1 MIVLDQHTVKL
12 DQLGQA
18 IQTQGRDINE
28 LKQAAQVQGREMF
41 AMKQRLATIE
51 TRMNSMDEHFEILQ
65 KNVSG
70 MRGEVS
76 QGNQKLDQILTLL
89 LPGKE

>member
-1 MIVLDQHTVKL
+1 MLDQHTVKL

-41 AMKQRLATIE
+41 AM
-51 TRMNSMDEHFEILQ
+51 NSVWLQ
-65 KNVSG
+65 
-70 MRGEVS
+70 
-76 QGNQKLDQILTLL
+76 
-89 LPGKE
+89 